1 MSVSFLANRDNLG
14 QILDLQPAKSFR
26 YGAAEVPTFAFSI
39 RIGWSAVV
47 SVDCYPWTTTVPL
60 LVTCWFFCFSAKGFV
75 MMVCFAKRCC
85 PASVVFALIGLTL
98 VVTQVGCLGLAANLI
113 NAVKGHSIEAEF
125 AGLKE
130 KRVAVVTITDSSQ
143 YSDDASARI
152 LSRRVADIL
161 QVEVKKIDIVREDE
175 VQQWRD
181 RNGWDAI
188 EFIDIGKGVKA
199 DKVVAIE
206 MTNLKLRDGATLYRG
221 RATVTTTV
229 YDVASGKAEFR
240 RHLDEFTYPETAG
253 QYTSETTEAKFRTL
267 YLGVLATK
275 LARFFH
281 PYDFSDT
288 VALDA
293 TIINQ

>member
-1 MSVSFLANRDNLG
+1 MRSVAVLAPLG
-14 QILDLQPAKSFR
+14 LFSLL
-26 YGAAEVPTFAFSI
+26 FAS
-39 RIGWSAVV
+39 
-47 SVDCYPWTTTVPL
+47 
-60 LVTCWFFCFSAKGFV
+60 
-75 MMVCFAKRCC
+75 
-85 PASVVFALIGLTL
+85 
-98 VVTQVGCLGLAANLI
+98 QVGCLGLAANLM
-113 NAVKGHSIEAEF
+113 NAVRGHTMDAEF
-125 AGLKE
+125 DELKE

-161 QVEVKKIDIVREDE
+161 LTEVKKIDIVREDE

-206 MTNLKLRDGATLYRG
+206 MTNLRLRDGATLYRG
-221 RATVTTTV
+221 RAAVTTTV
-229 YDVASGKAEFR
+229 YDVKTGRAEFR

-253 QYTSETTEAKFRTL
+253 QYTSETTEARFRTL
-267 YLGVLATK
+267 YLSVLATR

-281 PYDFSDT
+281 PYDYSDT
-288 VALDA
+288 IALDA